1 MLKIEPFAGAPHKDR
16 FIAALRGER
25 TDRVPHFE
33 ILIEDQHVE
42 RLLGRPAGNTLGVG
56 GDPAKGA
63 AAAEGTRPM
72 FARDYLELC
81 KTIGQDMI
89 ALEAIWTPIK
99 HVRADETIGP
109 ITDRSIKTRAD
120 FDRIIWPGEAE
131 LSERLQ
137 YVNEYVAAA
146 KGTGIGVVFLCASIF
161 QTLYE
166 FVVGLSD
173 CMVMILEDRDLFEEM
188 MSRSAD
194 YFSELARRAV
204 QAGIDV
210 FFPADDFAFKT
221 GMFVRPELFQQV
233 WRPHYDRILAPAR
246 EAKIPIMFHS
256 DGRID
261 AAIEMLLEMGVNA
274 IHPLDPSG
282 IDYRDYKKRYG
293 SCLTLFGNIDITW
306 PLVQGATADVERDVR
321 EHMEVLKPG
330 GRWVAGSSHS
340 IVNYIP
346 HDNFITMI
354 NALHKYGSY
363 GGALRN

>member
-1 MLKIEPFAGAPHKDR
+1 MLNIEAYAGAPSKER
-16 FIAALRGER
+16 FLAALRGEA

-42 RLLGRPAGNTLGVG
+42 KLLGRPAGNTLGVG

-72 FARDYLELC
+72 LARDYIELC
-81 KTIGQDMI
+81 KVIGQDAI
-89 ALEAIWTPIK
+89 AVEAIWTPIK
-99 HVRADETIGP
+99 HRRAEGRIGP
-109 ITDRSIKTRAD
+109 ITDRSIKTRRD
-120 FDRIIWPGEAE
+120 LERIIWPGEAE
-131 LSERLQ
+131 LEERLQ
-137 YVNEYVAAA
+137 YVREYVAAA
-146 KGTGIGVVFLCASIF
+146 RGTGLAVVFLCGSIF

-194 YFSELARRAV
+194 YVAELARRAV
-204 QAGIDV
+204 QEGIDV
-210 FFPADDFAFKT
+210 LFPADDFAFKT

-246 EAKIPIMFHS
+246 EAGVPIMFHS
-256 DGRID
+256 DGKID
-261 AAIEMLLEMGVNA
+261 AGIEMLIEMGVKA
-274 IHPLDPSG
+274 IHPMDPSG

-293 SCLTLFGNIDITW
+293 SSLTLFGNIDIQW
-306 PLVQGATADVERDVR
+306 PLVEGTAADVERDVR
-321 EHMEVLKPG
+321 EHTEILKPG

-346 HDNFITMI
+346 HENFVTMI
-354 NALHKYGSY
+354 NSIHKYGAY
-363 GGALRN
+363 